1 MPVPFPSPPPVPAD
15 LPPDQADAYL
25 ARKAEAYLLRNR
37 STACYL
43 IDVMSSGAGVVSPD
57 GHVEY
62 VAEILAAAG
71 DPRDPLERLLV
82 EQALLAHHTV
92 ARLFVEAAKS
102 TRSDAVKV
110 RLDAAAR
117 LLGELRRCV
126 LAVAEYRERS
136 GNCRSTL
143 RAPNP
148 EPASVDQEPCEP
160 PALPAS
166 QIAAPCPGEKPLDGK
181 LGSNE
186 ALDEPAAPKPQPE
199 ARGGRPA
206 QPRQARPSDGRR
218 PRAAASR
225 GPAAPA
231 VAALDGPQDAGGQA
245 EGGPERPKAATRRV
259 VHAAA
264 ASGGP
269 GSPNPS
275 GTNGSLPPAAAGS
288 TPVSQV
294 PSGRLDGPWPR
305 LVAIRQQ
312 LIDSMPVVLPRPLEP
327 TAPAGQEAEPEPRPR
342 PKRPKS
348 QPRATKAL
356 ASASR

>member
-43 IDVMSSGAGVVSPD
+43 IDVMSSSGAGVVSPD

-206 QPRQARPSDGRR
+206 QPRQAGPLTDAGRER
-218 PRAAASR
+218 LRAAAQLHRPWRHSTGPRTPEGKRKVAQNGRKRQR
-225 GPAAPA
+225 GALSMRQRRQAAQGLQTLLERM
-231 VAALDGPQDAGGQA
+231 AACRRLLLEA
-245 EGGPERPKAATRRV
+245 RP
-259 VHAAA
+259 
-264 ASGGP
+264 
-269 GSPNPS
+269 
-275 GTNGSLPPAAAGS
+275 
-288 TPVSQV
+288 
-294 PSGRLDGPWPR
+294 
-305 LVAIRQQ
+305 
-312 LIDSMPVVLPRPLEP
+312 
-327 TAPAGQEAEPEPRPR
+327 
-342 PKRPKS
+342 
-348 QPRATKAL
+348 
-356 ASASR
+356 